1 MANPRQLMSVLC
13 GVAFFLVAAPA
24 AHADSGEVIVV
35 FRNMSGARTT
45 RASLSH
51 GSSRVR
57 AEAVAASVGA
67 SITQTYPALSEASGS
82 VFALVTSGSLTTEQL
97 EASLRQRPDVLA
109 VMPDYPVRQLAVP
122 DDVDFDKLWGM
133 KAIRAPEAWEV
144 VSGDEGIHV
153 AVIDSGV
160 DKEHEDLRVNVDL
173 DRSLN
178 FHTTSE
184 DRNDYRDGT
193 GHGTHVSGTI
203 GAVGDNGLGV
213 SGVAWRTKI
222 IALRVFNNLGE
233 STVRRTIQALEH
245 LVRTL
250 QDEPDLKIA
259 AVNISSGV
267 YLSETPEEMVG
278 SVIWRAY
285 KALDDMN
292 RVVMVVASGNDG
304 SEVGKPIPHG
314 AYAGKYEY
322 PASFVGLEN
331 MISVGSVARDG
342 TASDTSNWSETSM
355 DLAAPG
361 EGIWST
367 TPEGV
372 VDPLLKLKYGKY
384 GSKSGTSMAAPHVS
398 GAAALLLSR
407 YPTLK
412 AGEVK
417 MALLEGANRDKNPR
431 RGGKNFSRRGLLD
444 VKASLDWLRRKY
456 SDVGPDPS
464 LKPAPQ
470 PTPRPA
476 PEPGPQPKPTPR
488 PSPSPSPDAGS
499 EIVLSGRSADWKLV
513 LRRLNP
519 SVNEIEASSRLDV
532 LSASGKPRLPD
543 KLTVVVRGF
552 SDKPAAELLA
562 GGRPSG
568 VSADVEVRSTAAP
581 DGGYTL
587 KIRGRVADSE
597 MKEAAIEGIV
607 YSIDGMEKVFDLRSE
622 ANLGAGVR
630 LSAMSLLAPDAEVPE
645 RNSGASSGGC
655 ASGLGGVCLFV
666 LLPCLYPKA
675 RKRIG

>member
-1 MANPRQLMSVLC
+1 MANPRQLMLVLC

-35 FRNMSGARTT
+35 FRNMSEARTT

-51 GSSRVR
+51 GLSRAR

-67 SITQTYPALSEASGS
+67 SIAQTYPALSEASGS
-82 VFALVTSGSLTTEQL
+82 VFALVASRSLTTEQL
-97 EASLRQRPDVLA
+97 EASLKQRPDVLA
-109 VMPDYPVRQLAVP
+109 VMPDYPIRQLAVP

-144 VSGDEGIHV
+144 VSGDKGIHV

-173 DRSLN
+173 AHSLN

-213 SGVAWRTKI
+213 SGVAWRAKI

-322 PASFVGLEN
+322 PASFAGLEN

-407 YPTLK
+407 YPMLK
-412 AGEVK
+412 ASEIK

-431 RGGKNFSRRGLLD
+431 RNGKDFSRRGLLD
-444 VKASLDWLRRKY
+444 VKASLDWLRRRY

-464 LKPAPQ
+464 LKPVPQ

-476 PEPGPQPKPTPR
+476 PEPGPQPKPAPR
-488 PSPSPSPDAGS
+488 PSPLPDAGS
-499 EIVLSGRSADWKLV
+499 EIVLSGRPADWKLV
-513 LRRLNP
+513 LRRLSS

-543 KLTVVVRGF
+543 KLTVVVSGF
-552 SDKPAAELLA
+552 SDKPTVELLA
-562 GGRPSG
+562 GGRLSG
-568 VSADVEVRSTAAP
+568 VSADVEVRSTAVS

-597 MKEAAIEGIV
+597 MKGAAIEGIV
-607 YSIDGMEKVFDLRSE
+607 YFIDSMEKVLDFRSE

-645 RNSGASSGGC
+645 KKSGTSSGGC
-655 ASGLGGVCLFV
+655 ASGLGGVCLLI

-675 RKRIG
+675 GKRIE

>member
-1 MANPRQLMSVLC
+1 
-13 GVAFFLVAAPA
+13 
-24 AHADSGEVIVV
+24 
-35 FRNMSGARTT
+35 
-45 RASLSH
+45 
-51 GSSRVR
+51 
-57 AEAVAASVGA
+57 
-67 SITQTYPALSEASGS
+67 
-82 VFALVTSGSLTTEQL
+82 
-97 EASLRQRPDVLA
+97 
-109 VMPDYPVRQLAVP
+109 
-122 DDVDFDKLWGM
+122 
-133 KAIRAPEAWEV
+133 
-144 VSGDEGIHV
+144 
-153 AVIDSGV
+153 
-160 DKEHEDLRVNVDL
+160 
-173 DRSLN
+173 
-178 FHTTSE
+178 
-184 DRNDYRDGT
+184 
-193 GHGTHVSGTI
+193 
-203 GAVGDNGLGV
+203 
-213 SGVAWRTKI
+213 
-222 IALRVFNNLGE
+222 
-233 STVRRTIQALEH
+233 
-245 LVRTL
+245 
-250 QDEPDLKIA
+250 
-259 AVNISSGV
+259 
-267 YLSETPEEMVG
+267 
-278 SVIWRAY
+278 
-285 KALDDMN
+285 
-292 RVVMVVASGNDG
+292 
-304 SEVGKPIPHG
+304 
-314 AYAGKYEY
+314 
-322 PASFVGLEN
+322 
-331 MISVGSVARDG
+331 
-342 TASDTSNWSETSM
+342 
-355 DLAAPG
+355 
-361 EGIWST
+361 
-367 TPEGV
+367 
-372 VDPLLKLKYGKY
+372 
-384 GSKSGTSMAAPHVS
+384 MAAPHVS

>member
-398 GAAALLLSR
+398 GC
-407 YPTLK
+407 
-412 AGEVK
+412 
-417 MALLEGANRDKNPR
+417 
-431 RGGKNFSRRGLLD
+431 
-444 VKASLDWLRRKY
+444 
-456 SDVGPDPS
+456 
-464 LKPAPQ
+464 
-470 PTPRPA
+470 RP
-476 PEPGPQPKPTPR
+476 
-488 PSPSPSPDAGS
+488 
-499 EIVLSGRSADWKLV
+499 
-513 LRRLNP
+513 
-519 SVNEIEASSRLDV
+519 
-532 LSASGKPRLPD
+532 
-543 KLTVVVRGF
+543 VVVTI
-552 SDKPAAELLA
+552 P
-562 GGRPSG
+562 
-568 VSADVEVRSTAAP
+568 DVEGWRSQ
-581 DGGYTL
+581 DG
-587 KIRGRVADSE
+587 
-597 MKEAAIEGIV
+597 
-607 YSIDGMEKVFDLRSE
+607 
-622 ANLGAGVR
+622 
-630 LSAMSLLAPDAEVPE
+630 P
-645 RNSGASSGGC
+645 
-655 ASGLGGVCLFV
+655 LGG
-666 LLPCLYPKA
+666 
-675 RKRIG
+675 GESG